1 MHWEAQWQFGNPY
14 QAQRNE
20 KSSEIA
26 ILSKRSA
33 LGSVME
39 LRDAITGRLL
49 RACAF
54 RGEGGRI
61 VANQKAFCAACENRI
76 LVWYHLRD
84 AAVATIANGYFSTQI
99 LGDSDLVFK
108 SLLTGNQSEMA
119 LQQLSADT
127 QKQKVVTRVPWEGF
141 PAGRGGYVS
150 ANQEGT
156 RGALHVDQ
164 RVGACSIEGE
174 KIRELWPVK
183 TVRSTGCFRLHPTE
197 DILWV
202 GSSILEFSTGRE
214 TAVLELG
221 DFEMFSGGI
230 GSLHRRGDWVG
241 AHHLVA
247 PVLNKKTADLDQ
259 ERKRFL
265 ARWDT
270 RSGKLED
277 HVPAPEFSCLAA
289 SPDGKWIAEGG
300 RDKRLRIRDAASL
313 DVQKSFRIHDRE
325 VLGVAWHPRLPLVV
339 TASNDG
345 TVKIWS
351 ARDWSLVQEIR
362 VEPSSVGVD
371 IPGKGKRLVVSGGQ
385 TLVFEPE
392 CFQR

>member
-1 MHWEAQWQFGNPY
+1 MFTRQHQQGRPLYSPFLQMRLHYEVSTL
-14 QAQRNE
+14 
-20 KSSEIA
+20 SS
-26 ILSKRSA
+26 
-33 LGSVME
+33 GS
-39 LRDAITGRLL
+39 RIT
-49 RACAF
+49 
-54 RGEGGRI
+54 
-61 VANQKAFCAACENRI
+61 
-76 LVWYHLRD
+76 VWYHLRD

-99 LGDSDLVFK
+99 LGDSYLVFK

-141 PAGRGGYVS
+141 PAGRWGYVS

-164 RVGACSIEGE
+164 RVGACAIEGE

-183 TVRSTGCFRLHPTE
+183 TVRSNGCFRLHPTE

-221 DFEMFSGGI
+221 DFEMFGGGI
-230 GSLHRRGDWVG
+230 GPLHRRGDWVG
-241 AHHLVA
+241 THHVVA

-277 HVPAPEFSCLAA
+277 HVPATAKVAGSVSRAFGSCTFGA
-289 SPDGKWIAEGG
+289 
-300 RDKRLRIRDAASL
+300 
-313 DVQKSFRIHDRE
+313 
-325 VLGVAWHPRLPLVV
+325 
-339 TASNDG
+339 TAS
-345 TVKIWS
+345 TVAGEGSEVRFCS
-351 ARDWSLVQEIR
+351 AEARRMARNV
-362 VEPSSVGVD
+362 
-371 IPGKGKRLVVSGGQ
+371 
-385 TLVFEPE
+385 
-392 CFQR
+392 